1 MKPINETY
9 EAGASMA
16 QLDVVIEQK
25 IKVAVAAVSRFG
37 RVVRA
42 YLFGSQ
48 VEGRAHRFSDIDV
61 ALFVEGV
68 ENWDIRRRARAMAQ
82 VQKEA
87 GLEVEAHL
95 FPASALDLRE
105 PGSFAAWVLT
115 HGVEVGI

>member
-16 QLDVVIEQK
+16 QLDVVIERK

-48 VEGRAHRFSDIDV
+48 LEGRAHRFSDIDV

-68 ENWDIRRRARAMAQ
+68 ENWDIRRRVRARAQ

-87 GLEVEAHL
+87 GLDVEAHL
-95 FPASALDLRE
+95 FPASTLDLRE
-105 PGSFAAWVLT
+105 PGSFAAWVLA